1 MNSKNSVLKDDF
13 VLTYMSV
20 FYFSD
25 DNISDEDLQE
35 MVDDHSDIL
44 EKYSEKEKD
53 TMIEKID
60 SLLVPAAEKLKK
72 FYGYIKTRNISDLST
87 FLGQLDSVFS
97 SKERDKLFEIIE
109 NKVFEGKKLNSVDKQ
124 FFIHSFC
131 AEYEEIVNEMLEEK
145 RDENH
150 SDNDNI
156 KKMDD
161 KIKKFY
167 LDCNDFLKEYES
179 IDSKRNLEYIQEL
192 EGVL

>member
-25 DNISDEDLQE
+25 NDISDEDLQE

-53 TMIEKID
+53 AMIEEID

-72 FYGYIKTRNISDLST
+72 FYEYVKTRNIPDLST
-87 FLGQLDSVFS
+87 FLEQLDFVFS

-109 NKVFEGKKLNSVDKQ
+109 NKVFNGEKLNSVDKQ

-131 AEYEEIVNEMLEEK
+131 AEYEEIVDKMLEEK
-145 RDENH
+145 RDENR

-156 KKMDD
+156 EKLND
-161 KIKKFY
+161 KLKKFY
-167 LDCNDFLKEYES
+167 IDCNDFLKECES
-179 IDSKRNLEYIQEL
+179 IDSKINLEYIQEL